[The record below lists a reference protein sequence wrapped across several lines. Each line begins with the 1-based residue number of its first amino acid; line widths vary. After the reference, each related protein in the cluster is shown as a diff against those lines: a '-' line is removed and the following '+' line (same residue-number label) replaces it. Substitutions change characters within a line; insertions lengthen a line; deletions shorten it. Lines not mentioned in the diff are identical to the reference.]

1 MIGDGVSNYRI
12 AHTDIQ
18 IEFLTKGEFEMDWST
33 IADYFTITFFLWYG
47 LKGFI
52 SALGSDMFMKV
63 GSVVALIA
71 AVTTFLSL

>member
-1 MIGDGVSNYRI
+1 
-12 AHTDIQ
+12 
-18 IEFLTKGEFEMDWST
+18 MDWST
-33 IADYFTITFFLWYG
+33 IADYFTIAFFLWYG